1 MRREQADD
9 SLSGNLSLIGLRKI
23 VPNKEVG
30 KEKDRDTIVLDTGLE
45 DGLLPGQQQRR
56 RVSDS
61 RNHRLS
67 HLC

>member
-9 SLSGNLSLIGLRKI
+9 SLSGNLSLIRLRKI

-45 DGLLPGQQQRR
+45 DGLLLGQQQRR